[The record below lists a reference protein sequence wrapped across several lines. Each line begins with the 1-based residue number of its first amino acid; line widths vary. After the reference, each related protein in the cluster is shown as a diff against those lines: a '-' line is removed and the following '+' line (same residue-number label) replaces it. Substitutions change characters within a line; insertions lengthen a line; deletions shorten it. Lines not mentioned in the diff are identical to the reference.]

1 MSFRLILLLCLSLP
15 AFGHPGAD
23 LVLKGGRVYCMD
35 PARSQAQALAI
46 SRGRLVFVGPNWQAQ
61 EWIGP
66 RTRVLELGGRTVVPG
81 FCDAHVHPLL
91 AGLEN
96 MRCPLG
102 EMKTASQLLRRVEQ
116 YARANPKLHWIVGSG
131 WNVQLFP
138 GNNPT
143 RQQLDAIIP
152 ERPVCLEAFDGHSL
166 WLNSRALEICG
177 IQASTSDPE
186 GGRIERDAQGAPSGC
201 LRENAMNLA
210 KKHLPQDSLE
220 QRKRALRW
228 GLGRLAQFGITQF
241 QEANGGPE
249 DLAAYQA
256 LERSG
261 ELNAR
266 VVVAQTLDSLPSLK
280 RYREVYRGRLV
291 RPEAVKI
298 FLDGVI
304 ETRTAALLAPYVGSS
319 DRGELLITP
328 EALNE
333 TVQKMSAAG
342 FQVHI
347 HAIGDRA
354 VRVALDSFERLPEVE
369 RLKRRHTIAHLQ
381 VVDPA
386 DVPRFA
392 QLGVVPNVQ
401 AFWAQADEAVRDF
414 SNPLLGPARA
424 NLQYPLRDLFAR
436 ATVAAGSDWSVT
448 TADPIQAMA
457 VAVTRHSPGTSDP
470 AWIPEQ
476 RVMAEQM
483 LAAYTCNGAYL
494 NHCERERGSLEVG
507 KSADLVVLNHDLLEI
522 PPHRLHEVK
531 VLLTVFEGRIIFGKP
546 DLARLARERA
556 MPTARALP

>member
-1 MSFRLILLLCLSLP
+1 
-15 AFGHPGAD
+15 
-23 LVLKGGRVYCMD
+23 MD

-61 EWIGP
+61 EWIGA
-66 RTRVLELGGRTVVPG
+66 RTKVVELRGRTVVPG

-91 AGLEN
+91 AGLEH
-96 MRCPLG
+96 MHCPLG
-102 EMKTASQLLRRVEQ
+102 EMKTAPQLLARVEQ
-116 YARANPKLHWIVGSG
+116 YARANPKLDWIIGSG

-152 ERPVCLEAFDGHSL
+152 DRPVCLEAFDGHSL
-166 WLNSRALEICG
+166 WLNSRALELCG
-177 IQASTSDPE
+177 IKAATPDPK
-186 GGRIERDAQGAPSGC
+186 GGRIERDEQGVPSGS

-210 KKHLPQDSLE
+210 RRHMPQDSLE

-228 GLGRLAQFGITQF
+228 GLGQLAQLGITQF
-241 QEANGGPE
+241 QEANGGPV

-261 ELNAR
+261 ELKAR
-266 VVVAQTLDSLPSLK
+266 VVVAQTLGSLPNLK
-280 RYREVYRGRLV
+280 RYRKMYRGRLV

-304 ETRTAALLAPYVGSS
+304 ETRTAALLEPYVGSS
-319 DRGELLITP
+319 HRGELLIAP
-328 EALNE
+328 ETLNE
-333 TVQKMSAAG
+333 LVQKFSSAG

-354 VRVALDSFERLPEVE
+354 VRVALDSFERLPEAE

-381 VVDPA
+381 LVDPA
-386 DVPRFA
+386 DIPRFA
-392 QLGVVPNVQ
+392 QLGVIPNVQ

-414 SNPLLGPARA
+414 SNPLLGPGRA
-424 NLQYPLRDLFAR
+424 DLQYPLRDFFAR

-448 TADPIQAMA
+448 TPDPIQAMA
-457 VAVTRHSPGTSDP
+457 VAATRHDPGSPDP
-470 AWIPEQ
+470 SWIPGQ
-476 RVMAEQM
+476 RVTVEQM
-483 LAAYTCNGAYL
+483 LAAYTCNGAFL

-507 KSADLVVLNHDLLEI
+507 KFADLVVLNRDLLEVS
-522 PPHRLHEVK
+522 PSQLHQVK
-531 VLLTVFEGRIIFGKP
+531 VELTMFEGRIIY
-546 DLARLARERA
+546 ARRSRTSSHDVVGAGSGQA
-556 MPTARALP
+556 SAASAGCGSVSGCPG

>member
-1 MSFRLILLLCLSLP
+1 VTVSIRKLVVLLCLYAGP
-15 AFGHPGAD
+15 AFGHPRAD
-23 LVLKGGRVYCMD
+23 LVLRGGHVYCMD

-46 SRGRLVFVGPNWQAQ
+46 SHGRLVFVGANWQAQ

-66 RTRVLELGGRTVVPG
+66 HTRVLELRGRTVVPG

-91 AGLEN
+91 AGLEY
-96 MRCPLG
+96 RQCPLS
-102 EMKTASQLLRRVEQ
+102 EMKTASQLLNRVQQ
-116 YARANPKLHWIVGSG
+116 YAQANPKLQWIIGGG
-131 WNVQLFP
+131 WSVHLFP

-152 ERPVCLEAFDGHSL
+152 DRPVCLEAFDGHSL

-177 IQASTSDPE
+177 INATTPDPE
-186 GGRIERDAQGAPSGC
+186 GGRIERDAQGAPSGS
-201 LRENAMNLA
+201 LREKAMNLA
-210 KKHLPQDSLE
+210 KKYLPRESLE
-220 QRKRALRW
+220 ERKRALRW
-228 GLGRLAQFGITQF
+228 ALGHLAQFGITQF
-241 QEANGGPE
+241 QDANGGPE
-249 DLAAYQA
+249 DLAAYRA
-256 LERSG
+256 LEKSG
-261 ELNAR
+261 ELKAR

-280 RYREVYRGRLV
+280 RYREIYRGRLV

-304 ETRTAALLAPYVGSS
+304 ETRTAALLEPYVGSS
-319 DRGELLITP
+319 ERGELQIAP

-333 TVQKMSAAG
+333 TVKNLSAAG

-354 VRVALDSFERLPEVE
+354 VRVALDSFERLPEAE

-386 DVPRFA
+386 DLPRFA

-414 SNPLLGPARA
+414 SNPLLGPPRA
-424 NLQYPLRDLFAR
+424 DRQYPLRDLFTR
-436 ATVAAGSDWSVT
+436 GIVAAGSDWSVST
-448 TADPIQAMA
+448 PDPIQAMA
-457 VAVTRHSPGTSDP
+457 VAAIRHAPGTADP

-476 RVMAEQM
+476 RVPVQEM
-483 LAAYTCNGAYL
+483 LAAYTCNGAFL

-507 KSADLVVLNHDLLEI
+507 KFADLVVLSHDLLEI
-522 PPHRLHEVK
+522 PPSRLSEVK
-531 VLLTVFEGRIIFGKP
+531 VQLTMFEGRIIFSKIS
-546 DLARLARERA
+546 RSS
-556 MPTARALP
+556 PTLKK